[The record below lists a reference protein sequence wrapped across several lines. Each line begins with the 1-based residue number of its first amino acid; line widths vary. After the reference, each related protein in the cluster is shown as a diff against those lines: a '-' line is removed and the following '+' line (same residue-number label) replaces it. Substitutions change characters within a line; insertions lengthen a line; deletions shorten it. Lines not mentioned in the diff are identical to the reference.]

1 MNSVSKDINAVK
13 YLINYTLLNGREP
26 YNNKPFSKYSRGY
39 FCTNENI
46 KKYLELVKVEQD
58 TKALSVLASGDHVFN
73 LITKGITNIDTFDIN
88 RLSLYIALGLKRAMI
103 IKYNYLKYLEVCYKL
118 TNPFLSLNDLGD
130 IINELLPLMN
140 KKIRKFWQ
148 EIISFNYERQ
158 KNYQNSTNLFYLITQ
173 NTYGF
178 KKSTRGNIFL
188 ENENEYNKLRNKI
201 ASVNINFQNN
211 DIMNLPDQK
220 YNIILLSNILTYYES
235 QYQKAFNKEERKM
248 VLSKLENLLK
258 DEGIIF
264 LNYFFENEALKQKEK
279 WQNIKDE
286 GYTYLSIPPL
296 SYLYEED
303 NVVYKRIK

>member
-13 YLINYTLLNGREP
+13 YLINYTLINGIEP
-26 YNNKPFSKYSRGY
+26 SSNTPFSKYSRGY

-103 IKYNYLKYLEVCYKL
+103 IKYNYLKYLEVCQKL

-130 IINELLPLMN
+130 IINELLPLMD

-158 KNYQNSTNLFYLITQ
+158 KNYQNSTNLFYLLSQ

-178 KKSTRGNIFL
+178 KKSIRGNIFL
-188 ENENEYNKLRNKI
+188 ENADEYNKLQNKI

-211 DIMNLPDQK
+211 DIMNLPHQK
-220 YNIILLSNILTYYES
+220 YNIILY
-235 QYQKAFNKEERKM
+235 
-248 VLSKLENLLK
+248 
-258 DEGIIF
+258 
-264 LNYFFENEALKQKEK
+264 
-279 WQNIKDE
+279 
-286 GYTYLSIPPL
+286 
-296 SYLYEED
+296 
-303 NVVYKRIK
+303 